1 MRLRLGCKVIRPNVG
16 KSTLVNRLCRSRDA
30 IVHDQPGVTRDRTY
44 QEGYWADRTF
54 KVVDTGGLVFNDDSE
69 FLPEIREQ
77 AKLAMAEAAVAVV
90 IVDGQQGLTAADESI
105 AEWLRHQNCPVLLA
119 VNKCESPDQGLAM
132 AADFWTLGLGEPYPV
147 SAIHGAGTGEL
158 LDKVISFL
166 PASQELEGLEE
177 PIQLAII
184 GRPNVGKSSILNSI
198 CGENR
203 AIVSPIRG
211 TTRDTIDTTIEREG
225 KTWKLLD
232 TAGIRRRRSVSY
244 GPEFFGINRSFK
256 AIERSDVCV
265 LVIDA
270 EEGVTEQDQRLAGR
284 IEEDGRACVVA
295 VNKWD
300 LISKDSH
307 TLPAMEKEL
316 RSKLYFLEWA
326 PMLFISALTGQR
338 VERIFPLAALAVEQH
353 RRRVSTS
360 VVNEVLKE
368 ALSWRTPP
376 TTRGGRQGKLY
387 YGTQVAVRPPSFTL
401 FVNDPKLFGDTYRRY
416 VERQIR
422 EGLGYEGSPLRLFW
436 RGKQQRDAERDQSR
450 AAER

>member
-1 MRLRLGCKVIRPNVG
+1 M
-16 KSTLVNRLCRSRDA
+16 
-30 IVHDQPGVTRDRTY
+30 
-44 QEGYWADRTF
+44 
-54 KVVDTGGLVFNDDSE
+54 
-69 FLPEIREQ
+69 
-77 AKLAMAEAAVAVV
+77 
-90 IVDGQQGLTAADESI
+90 
-105 AEWLRHQNCPVLLA
+105 
-119 VNKCESPDQGLAM
+119 
-132 AADFWTLGLGEPYPV
+132 
-147 SAIHGAGTGEL
+147 
-158 LDKVISFL
+158 
-166 PASQELEGLEE
+166 
-177 PIQLAII
+177 
-184 GRPNVGKSSILNSI
+184 GKSSILNSI

-211 TTRDTIDTTIEREG
+211 TTRDTIDTSIEREG

-376 TTRGGRQGKLY
+376 TTRGGRQGKVY

-422 EGLGYEGSPLRLFW
+422 EGLGFEGSPLRLFW

>member
-1 MRLRLGCKVIRPNVG
+1 VVAIIGRPNVG

-44 QEGYWADRTF
+44 QEGYWGDRTF

-90 IVDGQQGLTAADESI
+90 IVDGQYGITAADETI
-105 AEWLRHQNCPVLLA
+105 ADWLRHQNCPVLLA

-132 AADFWTLGLGEPYPV
+132 AAEFWTLGLGEPYPV
-147 SAIHGAGTGEL
+147 SAIHGAGTAEL
-158 LDKVISFL
+158 LDKVITFL
-166 PASQELEGLEE
+166 PSTPEQEGLEE
-177 PIQLAII
+177 PIQMAII
-184 GRPNVGKSSILNSI
+184 GRPNVGKSSILNSV

-232 TAGIRRRRSVSY
+232 TAGIRRRRSVTY

-256 AIERSDVCV
+256 AIDRSDVCV

-316 RSKLYFLEWA
+316 RSKLYFLEWS

-360 VVNEVLKE
+360 VVNEVLQE

-376 TTRGGRQGKLY
+376 TTRGGRQGKVY

-422 EGLGYEGSPLRLFW
+422 EGLGFEGSPLRLFW
-436 RGKQQRDAERDQSR
+436 RGKQQRDAERDQSK